1 MKLFAIASLLLLF
14 SSPVAASDWRFVTS
28 TERTAFAVET
38 SGIRREGT
46 MAFAWMVLANHHR
59 GEPIN
64 DYQVGLVAFDCSRS
78 RMNFES
84 LLSYRWPRELLDR
97 GDRQPPFDIP
107 PDSTWAQLL
116 GLICHNT
123 YPLDQFAAWP
133 TAEAFADVALSG
145 GIRAATE
152 AIRR

>member
-14 SSPVAASDWRFVTS
+14 SSPVAASEWRFVAS
-28 TERTAFAVET
+28 NEKGAFAVET

-46 MAFAWMVLANHHR
+46 TAFTWMVMANHHR
-59 GEPIN
+59 GEPLS

-116 GLICHNT
+116 GLICHGT
-123 YPLDQFAAWP
+123 YPLEEFAAWP
-133 TAEAFADVALSG
+133 TAEAFAEVALSG
-145 GIRAATE
+145 RILAATQ
-152 AIRR
+152 